1 MMSTDLRHAFRL
13 LWKSKRITA
22 TTLVTLALCIGA
34 TTAIFSSVYS
44 LMLKPL
50 PYQEPERIVELYSSA
65 VKAGLNHMPA
75 NVPFYLD
82 YSKNATSYESLGL
95 WTFFYGLVGEKDSV
109 VRTPGVRMT
118 AEIFN
123 ILRIQPVIGT
133 FFTKEQNKPGAD
145 KVIVLTQS
153 YWQTQYQE
161 SPEVLGKEVRI
172 DDEAYKVIG
181 VAPREL
187 EAFDAR
193 MKFVVPL
200 SWPAA
205 AENPQGRYGV
215 GIQLFGR
222 LKPGV
227 TAGQA
232 DAEAK
237 ILEKRYVD
245 AGPPPLK
252 AFVERS
258 GMTMNVGG
266 VQEQR
271 VQPVRPTLLMLQ
283 GGVAF
288 VLLIG
293 CVNVAN
299 LLLVRSN
306 ARQSEMAIRSALGAG
321 RATIARQFL
330 LESLLLT
337 SLGAAVGAG
346 RGLGG
351 AADDEFLPGEDA
363 APVAACVARL
373 ARARIRRRAHRRGRP
388 AHRPDPGVS
397 HPAHESGGGDPE
409 QFAGRVVEPRRARAE
424 RRPRRG
430 PGRGGVDA
438 ADRRRPAH
446 PQLRRG
452 LARGYRTRA
461 DERGHRAHR
470 VDAGTSRQR
479 RRRQQDS
486 RTPVAGDAR
495 DSGSDVRGAFLFH
508 ALPGGTADQRVHP
521 GERYAAA
528 GCAAAGRLPGDR
540 DARVR
545 SKRWG

>member
-1 MMSTDLRHAFRL
+1 MPSV
-13 LWKSKRITA
+13 SCGSPSGITA

-50 PYQEPERIVELYSSA
+50 PYQEPERIVELYTSA
-65 VKAGLNHMPA
+65 AKAGLNHMPA

-82 YSKNATSYESLGL
+82 YSQNATSYESLGL

-123 ILRIQPVIGT
+123 ILRIQPLLGT

-200 SWPAA
+200 SWPPA

-215 GIQLFGR
+215 GTQLFGR

-237 ILEKRYVD
+237 VLEKRYVD

-306 ARQSEMAIRSALGAG
+306 ARQSELAIRSALGAG

-330 LESLLLT
+330 H
-337 SLGAAVGAG
+337 GKP
-346 RGLGG
+346 
-351 AADDEFLPGEDA
+351 AAD
-363 APVAACVARL
+363 VARRCCWGWAWPG
-373 ARARIRRRAHRRGRP
+373 ARCG
-388 AHRPDPGVS
+388 
-397 HPAHESGGGDPE
+397 
-409 QFAGRVVEPRRARAE
+409 
-424 RRPRRG
+424 
-430 PGRGGVDA
+430 
-438 ADRRRPAH
+438 
-446 PQLRRG
+446 
-452 LARGYRTRA
+452 
-461 DERGHRAHR
+461 
-470 VDAGTSRQR
+470 
-479 RRRQQDS
+479 
-486 RTPVAGDAR
+486 
-495 DSGSDVRGAFLFH
+495 
-508 ALPGGTADQRVHP
+508 
-521 GERYAAA
+521 
-528 GCAAAGRLPGDR
+528 
-540 DARVR
+540 
-545 SKRWG
+545 